1 MNYTLI
7 YVLCLCQPFSHI
19 TWNFVPNQY
28 TCRTRRKQQVKL
40 ITAILF
46 TSYLYIPSSDPI
58 RIAILVLT
66 FKGIPYS
73 FRWIT
78 PDTWRSWS
86 AWRQWVGVTT
96 SASSSP
102 SVPWFSLPLPSWSGL
117 LFSCLSWFTWWTTPK
132 KVYTEISCFFDRCLQ
147 TYLVLGGGGVD
158 FVLRPLE
165 TISLIWRRN
174 RCCYKIL
181 ANIRGLCPFEQIWIN
196 FCNTGQAS
204 RTLIILGF
212 VSFFAICYTMF
223 CLCDT
228 EHTLSIKI
236 AFS

>member
-1 MNYTLI
+1 M
-7 YVLCLCQPFSHI
+7 
-19 TWNFVPNQY
+19 
-28 TCRTRRKQQVKL
+28 
-40 ITAILF
+40 TAILF
-46 TSYLYIPSSDPI
+46 TSFLYIPSSDTI

-102 SVPWFSLPLPSWSGL
+102 SVPWFSLLLPSWSGS
-117 LFSCLSWFTWWTTPK
+117 LFSCLSWFIWWTTQK

-147 TYLVLGGGGVD
+147 TYLDFFFGWTD

-174 RCCYKIL
+174 HCCYKIL
-181 ANIRGLCPFEQIWIN
+181 ANIRGLCPFEQIWIH
-196 FCNTGQAS
+196 FCNTGQSS
-204 RTLIILGF
+204 RTSILYIGF
-212 VSFFAICYTMF
+212 CIFFCNMLYNVFAYVIQNIR
-223 CLCDT
+223 
-228 EHTLSIKI
+228 IKH
-236 AFS
+236 